1 MKLKPLSEFNF
12 FFNII
17 NNCFIFSVRQFFLIL
32 HLNKLKMMNF
42 RFATAILSVFLLST
56 FAKAQ
61 YTVHKMV
68 SVGYT
73 YQNQSFGEVGGKL
86 LFLKNDDVIYRLG
99 ASALMGSANS
109 QFAIMPKLQADVLL
123 NFQKDVDFYHS
134 YYFLM
139 GAEGTNKY
147 VAPKIG
153 VSLFGILDLTG
164 GYAFPIGDLNG
175 KEMKGLNVNFT
186 LNIPTVFIHDMFK

>member
-1 MKLKPLSEFNF
+1 
-12 FFNII
+12 
-17 NNCFIFSVRQFFLIL
+17 
-32 HLNKLKMMNF
+32 MMNF
-42 RFATAILSVFLLST
+42 RVAITILSVFFLSIFT
-56 FAKAQ
+56 QAQ
-61 YTVHKMV
+61 YTMHKMLT
-68 SVGYT
+68 VGYT

-99 ASALMGSANS
+99 ASALMGSTHS
-109 QFAIMPKLQADVLL
+109 EFAIMPKLQADVLL

-134 YYFLM
+134 YYFII

-153 VSLFGILDLTG
+153 VTLFGILDLTG
-164 GYAFPIGDLNG
+164 GYAFPISNLNG